1 MLKMENAVLLQ
12 PKIKLGEH
20 FILHAFVSAVDTQ
33 RSVIFP
39 YNFHKKINLKLPS
52 VSDFSTYWPS
62 EKIFVCVVVADSLI
76 SPFLSHL
83 LVSCG

>member
-1 MLKMENAVLLQ
+1 MKNAVLLQ

-20 FILHAFVSAVDTQ
+20 FTLHSFVSTMNTQ

-39 YNFHKKINLKLPS
+39 SHFHKKINLNTPS

-62 EKIFVCVVVADSLI
+62 EELFVCMVVADSPI
-76 SPFLSHL
+76 SQFLSH
-83 LVSCG
+83 